1 MSVSRAFIRLLALVS
16 CLVLGSCGLPTMKS
30 EDFAVADAAA
40 RSTGK
45 WTRADDGTAAR
56 PRYRAGNP
64 DRLAQVTYM
73 TASPKSADFESFVSS
88 YGWTV
93 ERSGGK
99 EIGSKTW
106 RHRGHEVKEI
116 LYDFGPGF
124 KNQERY
130 VQVLFSKTP
139 AKIVVVRTLARTLN
153 PSAVKGNDLMK
164 AVLDAGAGI

>member
-1 MSVSRAFIRLLALVS
+1 MPLSRAFSRLVALVS

-64 DRLAQVTYM
+64 NRLAQVTYM
-73 TASPKSADFESFVSS
+73 TASPKSADFDSFVSS

-93 ERSGGK
+93 ERAGGK
-99 EIGSKTW
+99 EVSRKTW

-116 LYDFGPGF
+116 LYDFGPGS

-130 VQVLFSKTP
+130 VQLLFSKTP
-139 AKIVVVRTLARTLN
+139 AKFVVVRTLARTLD
-153 PSAVKGNDLMK
+153 PSEVKGNDLMK
-164 AVLDAGAGI
+164 AVLDAAAGS